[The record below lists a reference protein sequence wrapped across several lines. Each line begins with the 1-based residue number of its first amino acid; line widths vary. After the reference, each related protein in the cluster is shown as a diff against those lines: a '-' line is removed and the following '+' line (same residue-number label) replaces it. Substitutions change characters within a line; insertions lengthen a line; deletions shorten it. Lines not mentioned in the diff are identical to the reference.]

1 MSENRLRAE
10 LKDAQEIIEAF
21 REDNVRLENE
31 LADIKSRMSDA
42 EDLCNVLLL
51 IENRSVKILAGIMKE
66 KFRKKEMSLSDEPN
80 KGQHLKINLSIT

>member
-1 MSENRLRAE
+1 MMECSLRAE

-31 LADIKSRMSDA
+31 LADLKSRMSDA
-42 EDLCNVLLL
+42 EDLCDVLLL

-66 KFRKKEMSLSDEPN
+66 KFRAKEMSLSDEPN
-80 KGQHLKINLSIT
+80 KGQTLKINFSIT